1 MNQWLKENYE
11 KLDVTR
17 WEPKFPTQ
25 QDKLKQ
31 LQNRAL
37 CLRLFQEGGAE
48 QPEINLTHK
57 NPDES
62 VAMSSEV
69 PVKAKRGP
77 RIPKQKEQ
85 VVPIIHEAAVSNP
98 VVEQQPVAEQAAE
111 PPAAQKEKIKP
122 EITISKMN
130 DSFVFIDNIYRSRM
144 TLLDILEARGYQ
156 VDIYRKFS
164 PAEATAAAAASS
176 LAALNFIVSKKEDA
190 TKKCDVRYANVSRPK
205 LETFFNDVSDDD
217 SENTEVVVM
226 MYGPVMDAHHII
238 SLKQYT
244 KLKEQQSERGEKI
257 RRKLRVSFF
266 CIDTL
271 VVNPLKHVL
280 VPKHEIVPEEQH
292 KELMASMYITS
303 KSKFPEIKFHVD
315 PIARCI
321 GAVPGDIVKIT
332 RPSASAGQTIIYRVC
347 AP

>member
-1 MNQWLKENYE
+1 MS
-11 KLDVTR
+11 T
-17 WEPKFPTQ
+17 
-25 QDKLKQ
+25 
-31 LQNRAL
+31 
-37 CLRLFQEGGAE
+37 
-48 QPEINLTHK
+48 EI
-57 NPDES
+57 
-62 VAMSSEV
+62 
-69 PVKAKRGP
+69 PVKPKRGP
-77 RIPKQKEQ
+77 RIAKPKESAAVKAS
-85 VVPIIHEAAVSNP
+85 EAAVAEP
-98 VVEQQPVAEQAAE
+98 AFTAAKPVAEPAAAPLAE
-111 PPAAQKEKIKP
+111 PATEPVAEPAAQKEKPRP
-122 EITISKMN
+122 EIAVSKMN

-164 PAEATAAAAASS
+164 PAEATAAAAATS
-176 LAALNFIVSKKEDA
+176 LASLNFIVSKKDDA

-205 LETFFNDVSDDD
+205 LETFFNDVPDEE
-217 SENTEVVVM
+217 SEHTEVVVM
-226 MYGPVMDAHHII
+226 IDSPVMDAHHII
-238 SLKQYT
+238 ALKQYT

-257 RRKLRVSFF
+257 RRKLRVAFF
-266 CIDTL
+266 CIHTL

-292 KELMASMYITS
+292 KELMASMYITA

-332 RPSASAGQTIIYRVC
+332 RPSTSSGQAIVYRVC